1 MSLRTNRCDLLCPVC
16 GSDGIEINLPILVPA
31 KGAPAL
37 LSADDVDWDALPL
50 WGGICVCRNPLCP
63 ERDMAESECV
73 SRIDLE
79 DRMTDLKV
87 TSEWLRNA
95 QVWERGAGD
104 LAALLDCFD
113 ETSPD
118 KDVAELEEWVGRDA
132 IALLSSLLSLQRA
145 REIKD

>member
-1 MSLRTNRCDLLCPVC
+1 MSLSTNRYDLLCPVC

-31 KGAPAL
+31 KNAPAL

-73 SRIDLE
+73 SREMLE

-87 TSEWLRNA
+87 TREWLRNA
-95 QVWERGAGD
+95 QVWERDAGE
-104 LAALLDCFD
+104 LRGRLESSSGIF
-113 ETSPD
+113 PD
-118 KDVAELEEWVGRDA
+118 KDTEELEEWVGQDA
-132 IALLSSLLSLQRA
+132 IVLLSSLLSLQRA